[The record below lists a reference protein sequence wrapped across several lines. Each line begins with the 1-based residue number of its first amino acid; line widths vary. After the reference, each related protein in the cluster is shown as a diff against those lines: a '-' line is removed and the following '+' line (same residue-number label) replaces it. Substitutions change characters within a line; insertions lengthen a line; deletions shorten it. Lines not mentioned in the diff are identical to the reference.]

1 MVGDMSWNAVTNHA
15 QGFHKFARYPSYPGF
30 HSLPMVDVSMT
41 KAIWD
46 KLPEDLK
53 TILTVSVD
61 KLAYDLV
68 FNLKKLDLKA
78 IQDAKKDASIELVNM
93 APEER
98 AKFRQI
104 AQQEWKVWAA
114 KNEMTQKVYDAAVKF
129 LTERNLM

>member
-1 MVGDMSWNAVTNHA
+1 MN
-15 QGFHKFARYPSYPGF
+15 
-30 HSLPMVDVSMT
+30 

-53 TILTVSVD
+53 TILKVSVD

-68 FNLKKLDLKA
+68 FNLKKLDLEA
-78 IQDAKKDASIELVNM
+78 IQAAKKDASIELVNM